1 LLERNRYTE
10 EFKIEAVRLMLTR
23 GERTVSDVAEAL
35 GVRANRLHRWRQ
47 RYESAVR
54 NPAEYKRETAE
65 RAEVRRQR
73 KQVEELKTERE
84 ILKRLSS
91 LMCGW
96 FRGARRVPSLCMR
109 EV

>member
-1 LLERNRYTE
+1 MVERNRYTE
-10 EFKIEAVRLMLTR
+10 EFKIEAVRLMLNR

-35 GVRANRLHRWRQ
+35 GVRANQLHRWRQ

-65 RAEVRRQR
+65 QAEVRRLK

-84 ILKRLSS
+84 ILKKAAAFFAKESR
-91 LMCGW
+91 
-96 FRGARRVPSLCMR
+96 
-109 EV
+109 